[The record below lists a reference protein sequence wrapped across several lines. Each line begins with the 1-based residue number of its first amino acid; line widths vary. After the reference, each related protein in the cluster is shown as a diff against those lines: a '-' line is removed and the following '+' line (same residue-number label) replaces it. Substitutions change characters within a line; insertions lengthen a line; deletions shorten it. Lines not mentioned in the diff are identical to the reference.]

1 LIHSFSNVFVFS
13 NVFSNVNVFLLQ
25 KGQFDKAEQMLHL
38 ALRQA
43 QTIQHYDAIT
53 YIHDAMANLAFDIG
67 DYHKAQ
73 TLFISVLQRLMVNGV
88 SENDMKVIHISL
100 KLAKVFEYLKEIM

>member
-1 LIHSFSNVFVFS
+1 MFAFP
-13 NVFSNVNVFLLQ
+13 LQ